1 MKKKWGYMVFSLFV
15 ILIVIVYTKIMQ
27 IKGTTVYDCMNP
39 NFEIENLNAAQKEDI
54 PIEHLQFYEKV
65 KYISFESDNICKKN
79 YSIDFDDIPFNSL
92 KGFPGKYRYFM
103 DHGNIYDIAS
113 KNKFLIGRF
122 NTLLIRVENVQLLN
136 NKIQL
141 SFESFGDDLLC
152 SYMKLVYLSFNGNK
166 EVKYIPLEPLENEV
180 SIVINSNEKGKFL
193 KTIYIFSATE
203 NESVLNYRLCDFY
216 NNMEI
221 E

>member
-1 MKKKWGYMVFSLFV
+1 
-15 ILIVIVYTKIMQ
+15 
-27 IKGTTVYDCMNP
+27 
-39 NFEIENLNAAQKEDI
+39 
-54 PIEHLQFYEKV
+54 
-65 KYISFESDNICKKN
+65 
-79 YSIDFDDIPFNSL
+79 
-92 KGFPGKYRYFM
+92 M